1 MLSTSLFCLR
11 NCNKEHSNGG
21 TIPKMKAKYLHNSA
35 TFWIHIGM
43 TSIDSL
49 CSMTINHIQISTHI
63 IWSDCVG
70 FLNFTLALFQST
82 VTNMIVF
89 TFIFQDEKD
98 EGEFNDS
105 SVGYGISR
113 SFDSTY
119 MLMSVVWILVLSCML
134 ISLPNPFEVWGIK
147 LTL

>member
-1 MLSTSLFCLR
+1 MSSTSLFCLR
-11 NCNKEHSNGG
+11 NCNEEHSNGG
-21 TIPKMKAKYLHNSA
+21 TTPKMKAKYLQNSV
-35 TFWIHIGM
+35 TFLIHIGI

-49 CSMTINHIQISTHI
+49 CSMTINHIQLSTHI

-70 FLNFTLALFQST
+70 FLNFTLSLFQST

-98 EGEFNDS
+98 EGEFTDS
-105 SVGYGISR
+105 SVGDGISG

-119 MLMSVVWILVLSCML
+119 VYMSVVWILVLSC
-134 ISLPNPFEVWGIK
+134 NPFQVWGIK